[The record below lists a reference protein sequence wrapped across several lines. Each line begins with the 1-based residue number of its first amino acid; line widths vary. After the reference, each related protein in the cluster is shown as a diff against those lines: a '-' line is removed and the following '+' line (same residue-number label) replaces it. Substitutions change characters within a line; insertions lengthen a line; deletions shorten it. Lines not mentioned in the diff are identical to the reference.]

1 MCHGLLV
8 QYTSADNQSPQ
19 GKLHQVEYALEAVKQ
34 GSAAIGLRSKTHA
47 VLLTLK
53 VGFGQIRTV
62 VQPATNTSSS
72 TDSDVT
78 EDFDFALVFK
88 LGQH

>member
-1 MCHGLLV
+1 MYHGLLV
-8 QYTSADNQSPQ
+8 QYTSSDNQSPQ

-53 VGFGQIRTV
+53 VGIGHIRTIV
-62 VQPATNTSSS
+62 GTCYEHLELHRQRRYGR
-72 TDSDVT
+72 
-78 EDFDFALVFK
+78 L
-88 LGQH
+88 

>member
-1 MCHGLLV
+1 MLFNRSLV
-8 QYTSADNQSPQ
+8 PWRSTDTLQSPQ

-53 VGFGQIRTV
+53 VCLED
-62 VQPATNTSSS
+62 TSDGAK
-72 TDSDVT
+72 T
-78 EDFDFALVFK
+78 LVNAE
-88 LGQH
+88 G